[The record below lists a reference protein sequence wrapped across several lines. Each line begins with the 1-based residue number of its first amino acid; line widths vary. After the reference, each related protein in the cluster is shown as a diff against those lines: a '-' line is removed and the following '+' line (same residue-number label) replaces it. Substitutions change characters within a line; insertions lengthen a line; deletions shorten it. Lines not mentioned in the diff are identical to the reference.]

1 MEQIVEKQ
9 ACIKAVLRTFL
20 STDRAIEFVSC
31 EAESIIG
38 YVDLGCS
45 VVEGQK
51 YGLGRENS
59 AQETR
64 NWLTSH
70 LSGFVE
76 ILEIRERNTNSN
88 AKSGQFSVV

>member
-1 MEQIVEKQ
+1 M
-9 ACIKAVLRTFL
+9 

-31 EAESIIG
+31 EAESIVG

-70 LSGFVE
+70 LRGFVK
-76 ILEIRERNTNSN
+76 ILETRERNTS
-88 AKSGQFSVV
+88 AKSGQFLVV